1 VVDRLERGVAT
12 PGRAAPAATRPDTS
26 PKRGG
31 WRRQVT
37 TAIFLAPALVLLG
50 ALVLYPIFFTIW
62 RSLFDTTGSNFVGV
76 DNYQSMFTRPD
87 TLRAIQNNAIWVV
100 FAPTLATIFG
110 LLFAV
115 LTERISWSRAFKA
128 AVFFP
133 MAVSMLAS
141 GVVWRLVYDQEP
153 ELGLGNAVVQGVVH
167 VFRPPGEY
175 TGARPS
181 QPDQLKADGRAY
193 VTTRSFSPGQTA
205 SLGLIAIPPAQLP
218 EPQVRAQAPPPA
230 AAGALTGSVWF
241 DFTRGGGGTRGE
253 IDPAELG
260 LSDVKVEALS
270 DGRVVASDQTS
281 DTGVFEFRDLP
292 QGSYTVRLADSNF
305 RPPYGGFYWLGPTLV
320 TPAIIFV
327 FLWIW
332 AGFAMVVIAAGLSAL
347 PREVLEAARV
357 DGASEWQV
365 FRRVTAP
372 LLMPVITVVLV
383 TLAINVLK
391 IFDLVLIIPP
401 GSSQNA
407 ANVLALEMW
416 RVSFGGGLDQG
427 LGSAV
432 AVFLFVL
439 VLPAMIFNF
448 RRFRAENR

>member
-1 VVDRLERGVAT
+1 ML
-12 PGRAAPAATRPDTS
+12 
-26 PKRGG
+26 
-31 WRRQVT
+31 
-37 TAIFLAPALVLLG
+37 LLG

-62 RSLFDTTGSNFVGV
+62 RSLFDAAGSGFVGI
-76 DNYQSMFTRPD
+76 DNYKSMFTRPD
-87 TLRAIQNNAIWVV
+87 TLRAIQNNAIWLV

-110 LLFAV
+110 LFFAV

-153 ELGLGNAVVQGVVH
+153 ELGLGNALVQGVVH
-167 VFRPPGEY
+167 VFRPPGDY
-175 TGARPS
+175 AGARPS
-181 QPDQLKADGRAY
+181 QPDQLAPGGGAY
-193 VTTRSFSPGQTA
+193 TTRQAVPPGQ
-205 SLGLIAIPPAQLP
+205 SVDLGLIAIPPAELP
-218 EPQVRAQAPPPA
+218 KEPQRAQAPP
-230 AAGALTGSVWF
+230 AGGDPTSLRGTVWL
-241 DFTRGGGGTRGE
+241 DFTRGGGGKRGE
-253 IDPAELG
+253 IDPTEMG
-260 LSDVKVEALS
+260 LPDVKVEALAG
-270 DGRVVASDQTS
+270 DKVVAT
-281 DTGVFEFRDLP
+281 DTTNGSGAFELKDLS
-292 QGSYTVRLADSNF
+292 QGSSYRVRLADSNF

-365 FRRVTAP
+365 FRRVTVP
-372 LLMPVITVVLV
+372 LLMPVIIVVLV

-391 IFDLVLIIPP
+391 IFDLVLVIPP
-401 GSSQNA
+401 GSSQSS

-416 RVSFGGGLDQG
+416 RVSFGGGLNQG

-432 AVFLFVL
+432 AVFLFAL

-448 RRFRAENR
+448 RRFRAEQR